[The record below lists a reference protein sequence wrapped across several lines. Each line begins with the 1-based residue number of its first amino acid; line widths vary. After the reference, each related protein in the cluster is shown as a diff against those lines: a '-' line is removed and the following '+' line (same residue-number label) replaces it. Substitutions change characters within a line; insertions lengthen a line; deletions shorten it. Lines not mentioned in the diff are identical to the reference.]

1 MIKLLT
7 TAILC
12 LTCAS
17 TFALTQSDKP
27 MAQTSVA
34 GKAAGDDEN
43 VQATREMKRYMV
55 VNFGY
60 QKIPWY
66 EAIRSLSIQGD
77 TVIVT
82 TDLEEGEP
90 LVQSVCGRISMY
102 VYAPENPFP
111 EVVKV
116 KIFGRDSK
124 VLVYRQKLFDD
135 CAPPP
140 VKPPAKIENANEQPS
155 IIIKTSPKKLRNLI
169 VATMTANAIVS
180 LESESEFTLVYSGE
194 LDLKMQDLLGLALFN
209 DLSKP
214 RVIIKFTT
222 AGSDESTTLAVEM
235 FLEGKS
241 STGGITKISMNKEP
255 EIRKKNRELLE
266 VIKEHAER

>member
-1 MIKLLT
+1 VKKLLA

-12 LTCAS
+12 LLCVT
-17 TFALTQSDKP
+17 TFAQDIP
-27 MAQTSVA
+27 
-34 GKAAGDDEN
+34 EN
-43 VQATREMKRYMV
+43 VKATREMKRYMV

-60 QKIPWY
+60 QKIAWY
-66 EAIRSLSIQGD
+66 DAIRSLSIQGD

-82 TDLEEGEP
+82 TDLEEGQP

-111 EVVKV
+111 EVAKI
-116 KIFGRDSK
+116 KIFGRDNK
-124 VLVYRQKLFDD
+124 VLIYRQKLYDD

-140 VKPPAKIENANEQPS
+140 VNRARIYAAENPEKSKEEPTGKIENANDQPS
-155 IIIKTSPKKLRNLI
+155 IIVKTSPKKLRNLI
-169 VATMTANAIVS
+169 VATMAANPVVS
-180 LESESEFTLVYSGE
+180 LESETEFTLVYSGD
-194 LDLKMQDLLGLALFN
+194 LDLKMQDLLSLALFN

-214 RVIIKFTT
+214 RVILKFTT

-241 STGGITKISMNKEP
+241 STGGITKISMSKET